1 MQFVS
6 YDSDSGTDNDD
17 GNQAVI
23 PPPTKPA
30 KGSAVVNPNDQVSE
44 VTDELPAEWLNAH
57 DSSSDDETA
66 GTVEAPSTVGS
77 APKKFDD
84 VATLLSTITDK
95 PKFLKKKIDED
106 AFVIAESRSHNY
118 DAADKTYTEAR
129 NNNNRSTAPKQ
140 PAAPVR
146 IPRSGLQ
153 SATSNTTKSSGL
165 QSKQE
170 KDKETAKV
178 GYFVYSGLVDALCLT
193 FSCHIYQDR
202 VKRQRLGGQSGIGSD
217 FREWRSEE
225 EMRQRQQYD

>member
-6 YDSDSGTDNDD
+6 YDSDSGTDND
-17 GNQAVI
+17 GNQATM
-23 PPPTKPA
+23 PPPSKSA
-30 KGSAVVNPNDQVSE
+30 KGSAVVNANDQVSE

-66 GTVEAPSTVGS
+66 GTAEAPSTTGS

-118 DAADKTYTEAR
+118 DVVDKTYTEAR
-129 NNNNRSTAPKQ
+129 NNNNRSTTSKQ

-153 SATSNTTKSSGL
+153 SATSSTTKSSSL
-165 QSKQE
+165 SKQE

-178 GYFVYSGLVDALCLT
+178 
-193 FSCHIYQDR
+193 
-202 VKRQRLGGQSGIGSD
+202 
-217 FREWRSEE
+217 
-225 EMRQRQQYD
+225 